1 MKKVLSLFLLLLMT
15 SPAIAE
21 KIDIFSLNYE
31 EKLQIYEEL
40 SEFFNDTFTLKP
52 GIYEVGKDVKAGT
65 YRFMY
70 EIDGGWMTSIRIG
83 SEVNVSKTDLI
94 YARQSFD
101 LWDPYGNSYWFQ
113 LTEAYYRVK
122 DGDFIVIENGDVR
135 MELLEKDLRW

>member
-1 MKKVLSLFLLLLMT
+1 MKKFLSLFFVLLMI

-31 EKLQIYEEL
+31 EKLQVYEEL

-52 GIYEVGKDVKAGT
+52 GIYEVGKDVIAGT

-70 EIDGGWMTSIRIG
+70 EIDGGWMSSVRIG

-122 DGDFIVIENGDVR
+122 DGDFIVIENGAVR
-135 MELLEKDLRW
+135 MDPLEKDLRW